1 MAFAYTG
8 KTWAPLISLRRT
20 RRERPVGPYGACWAR
35 GEPLS
40 GTGPLEPNEG
50 GVQMSDDELRRMA
63 EELDLRCDQLEGEM
77 TRLREELATTR
88 SLAALADRGFSE
100 MRTAMRGPAQALISV
115 RERQFEHGLVLAEQS
130 RVLDAQSHTLQNV
143 AEAVGK
149 LVRDGN
155 QRSEPL
161 SQLLTGQTAVLE
173 RLDRIDTRLCASGSG
188 TAAE

>member
-1 MAFAYTG
+1 
-8 KTWAPLISLRRT
+8 
-20 RRERPVGPYGACWAR
+20 
-35 GEPLS
+35 
-40 GTGPLEPNEG
+40 
-50 GVQMSDDELRRMA
+50 MSDDELRRMA